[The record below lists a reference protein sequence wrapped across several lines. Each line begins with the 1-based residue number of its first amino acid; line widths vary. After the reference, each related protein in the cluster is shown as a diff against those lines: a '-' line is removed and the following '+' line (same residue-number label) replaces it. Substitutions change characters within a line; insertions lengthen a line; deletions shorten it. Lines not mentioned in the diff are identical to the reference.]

1 MKIEE
6 DIAKRFVSELYLIK
20 KVNIF
25 NDTPNR
31 INYKKVLKYIKNRSE
46 YNLFSILVNL
56 KLNKERNIT
65 KYVLDEFKRSN
76 GNKRKIYA
84 VLNILKI
91 FDKYDLVEKYLNL
104 ASKKIK
110 KMRPLFEKL
119 IESENIVTLIRNN
132 SYSKETVKEIFDN
145 NKEKINNND
154 VILNHIGDTF
164 TYDESLTK
172 LKNIFNNF
180 SNELPKNVIDSEDV
194 SITLNSQEDQMDWDK
209 KNSYKNSYYF
219 EEGDTSKIRLNED
232 YLNENIS
239 KRKKRTELN
248 EIDLLLMSLF
258 NMIQSLESKE
268 IFVKYIRDNEYE
280 NFENDEFYTLSDRY
294 ELFKSGELN
303 DLNVEINNLGK
314 SVDEYHKVNFH
325 LRNLQEDA
333 LFGINKIVRRELI
346 LKMLIRKSINI
357 IFHLNK
363 DIVERDILY
372 LLSKEVEKDE
382 VDINILL
389 TTLNDLKSSR
399 KRSKKIMKEI
409 EITLLD
415 NLIKHYVEIDKEK
428 KFEKKLINKI
438 ILDIKGRPYEEK
450 IQILE
455 SIDSFL
461 SKQMKNSYNKGIFN
475 QLITYWIDLYKKL
488 GKINLL
494 SDEELLYQIQ
504 NEFFQ
509 NHDIAKL
516 KARLKNLPDDK
527 KFYFISQ
534 LSLNPKFDIFYSE
547 IKEILFNIQGGSLLN
562 NVILKIKNIEKQ
574 LGFDKCINFLDDL
587 ILKFSLSKGDNYF
600 MVKKL
605 EIFKNNIIQMKEE
618 KISNLDVIKRKISGC
633 KTILE
638 KIVLLKSMLKDPVHK
653 NFYSYIKTQ
662 QYTLIKNNLDL
673 LLKEIGYLS
682 IENQKNIFDS
692 LFFDLKEIFKND
704 PKSYNIIS
712 EKFASIKMFLK
723 DNKKDDD
730 FDDGFSDFILQD
742 ERSRIDGFFAK
753 QEDDSDKGI
762 RIIRGKEITV
772 MGGDLSHIYHSG
784 VDRKPE
790 IKLFLQKIREE
801 IEIINSPVDKLK
813 KLDLWKKNLLKDK
826 TKNSQFI
833 TVIDNYMQKINTS
846 DEYGQELDDYLLK
859 DVKSELMRAK
869 NKQAFLRERL
879 LDPKYKRIRAVIS
892 TLISKLEKS

>member
-1 MKIEE
+1 MKKMKIEE

-325 LRNLQEDA
+325 LRKLQEDA
-333 LFGINKIVRRELI
+333 LLG
-346 LKMLIRKSINI
+346 
-357 IFHLNK
+357 
-363 DIVERDILY
+363 
-372 LLSKEVEKDE
+372 
-382 VDINILL
+382 
-389 TTLNDLKSSR
+389 
-399 KRSKKIMKEI
+399 
-409 EITLLD
+409 
-415 NLIKHYVEIDKEK
+415 LIK
-428 KFEKKLINKI
+428 
-438 ILDIKGRPYEEK
+438 
-450 IQILE
+450 
-455 SIDSFL
+455 
-461 SKQMKNSYNKGIFN
+461 
-475 QLITYWIDLYKKL
+475 
-488 GKINLL
+488 
-494 SDEELLYQIQ
+494 
-504 NEFFQ
+504 
-509 NHDIAKL
+509 
-516 KARLKNLPDDK
+516 
-527 KFYFISQ
+527 
-534 LSLNPKFDIFYSE
+534 
-547 IKEILFNIQGGSLLN
+547 
-562 NVILKIKNIEKQ
+562 
-574 LGFDKCINFLDDL
+574 
-587 ILKFSLSKGDNYF
+587 
-600 MVKKL
+600 
-605 EIFKNNIIQMKEE
+605 
-618 KISNLDVIKRKISGC
+618 
-633 KTILE
+633 
-638 KIVLLKSMLKDPVHK
+638 
-653 NFYSYIKTQ
+653 
-662 QYTLIKNNLDL
+662 
-673 LLKEIGYLS
+673 
-682 IENQKNIFDS
+682 
-692 LFFDLKEIFKND
+692 
-704 PKSYNIIS
+704 
-712 EKFASIKMFLK
+712 
-723 DNKKDDD
+723 
-730 FDDGFSDFILQD
+730 
-742 ERSRIDGFFAK
+742 
-753 QEDDSDKGI
+753 
-762 RIIRGKEITV
+762 
-772 MGGDLSHIYHSG
+772 
-784 VDRKPE
+784 
-790 IKLFLQKIREE
+790 
-801 IEIINSPVDKLK
+801 
-813 KLDLWKKNLLKDK
+813 
-826 TKNSQFI
+826 
-833 TVIDNYMQKINTS
+833 
-846 DEYGQELDDYLLK
+846 
-859 DVKSELMRAK
+859 
-869 NKQAFLRERL
+869 
-879 LDPKYKRIRAVIS
+879 
-892 TLISKLEKS
+892 